1 MTDPVLSTDSI
12 PPLVRALPRGWR
24 KNLPNY
30 LTYLR
35 IAVIPAITFTF
46 FIKGEWS
53 YYLSTLLFAIAGI
66 SDWFDGYLA
75 RRWNAHSKLGQF
87 LDPIADKLLVAT
99 VLMLLVDVERADLL
113 PSIAIV
119 CREILVSGL
128 REFLAE
134 IRVGMPVS
142 KLAKIKTAAQMI
154 AIGFLLLGAGGPAW
168 MHLVFF
174 GRALLWMAALLTLV
188 TGYTYLRL
196 GLKHMTEETDKKSA

>member
-1 MTDPVLSTDSI
+1 MNL
-12 PPLVRALPRGWR
+12 R

-35 IAVIPAITFTF
+35 ILAIPLITFTF
-46 FIKGEWS
+46 FIKGDWS
-53 YYLSTLLFAIAGI
+53 YYLSTALFAIAGI

-75 RRWNAHSKLGQF
+75 RIWNAQSRWGQF

-99 VLMLLVDVERADLL
+99 VLMLLVYTDRADLL

-134 IRVGMPVS
+134 VRIGVPVS
-142 KLAKIKTAAQMI
+142 KLAKFKTAAQMI

-168 MHLVFF
+168 MHLAFL
-174 GRALLWMAALLTLV
+174 GRVLLWIAALLTLV
-188 TGYTYLRL
+188 TGYAYLRV
-196 GLKHMTEETDKKSA
+196 GMKHMTEESGV